1 MNILSKIQQIDSP
14 TLVLENK
21 NFNNYGALTNYS
33 SFRYKENLNSPNEVS
48 FILHKLLDPKKNLLW
63 DKVKDLKVLYIPELQ
78 EKFEITVS
86 DDISNTVTK
95 SVTGLSLAESELS
108 QILLRNIEINTDIDF
123 ENSLYDVNFPTVF
136 CRDIND
142 IDEYNDIWETN
153 EKYTIYDE
161 DGNVD
166 TNATTELRKDI
177 LRHASLLHRILEKA
191 SNYTIDHVDETLLEC
206 NWIRSF
212 SIDKQYIYDVL
223 VGDISTEFGV
233 LFKFNSMNRTVSA
246 YDLYNTCNECGYRG
260 DYESVCP
267 KCGST
272 DLYGQHGEDTTVFV
286 SSDCL
291 APQLSRTGDPSGVK
305 TCFYIEGGDELM
317 TAAVAALNP
326 SGTSYIYNFSQDM
339 FDEMPEEMVERIES
353 YQNDYDYAMNDK
365 EYTLTQEYVD
375 DYNEI
380 VTWLSNYYEIKY
392 PTIKN
397 PLVGYISTSELYYNL
412 IDIESVL
419 QTSLLP
425 TITTDNPTIEESLDL
440 IEDMLKYESESG
452 VITEGT
458 IAVSDPENC
467 MPPSPAPDNAV
478 LGMVKATINTALYKP
493 EIIESTY
500 GMFDGLYRWI
510 GTIRL
515 TSLEV
520 GEGEIPETASREYTF
535 TVTGDVE
542 TYMKQQI
549 QKNMAR
555 VDVSQIM
562 NLTSLD
568 EKTTTDE
575 WLNWFKEQLHFYSA
589 DALTQLQTEFR
600 TCQQI
605 IYDLQEKLDKEL
617 STIFGDPTKHFYDIF
632 TERLELVD
640 AELDKRNSDIGK
652 LHRLYEYNY
661 QTNLADG
668 ELIRLRTEINNSLNL
683 QKYLEG
689 NEEEENYYPTFCGY
703 IREDTYTNENYIST
717 GLNNMELMD
726 RAKELLEVAETEA
739 VKSANGQYS
748 ISTTLANLY
757 AIPEFAPLAEHFK
770 VGNWIRVEFEDTVY
784 RLRLLSYQ
792 INFDDLTNL
801 EVEFSTALFSSL
813 SSSEIQDILNS
824 AKKISGSY
832 NAVVKQVQ
840 KTTET
845 ANDNADKINGGINS
859 SQIPITNDDLT
870 QDIVID
876 KNGIWGRAYDDV
888 EGKYDDCQFLFVNN
902 RLVMTNDNWKSIY
915 TSIGK
920 FTYTEDGEEK
930 TGYGVLADTIVGNFI
945 LGNHLKIQNE
955 NGTLSFDNDG
965 LHVENAEKSVC
976 VEINP
981 NAENIFQISK
991 DSTNTGNYTEEVM
1004 SVDNEGNGSF
1014 KGRIESESGSIGGWG
1029 INKDSISNTTNY
1041 SYNENGTFRD
1051 GTSSLILSSNEEN
1064 NALEIITAYQEWYST
1079 GEYQETCENKIEFT
1093 KDSNIYLS
1101 SYRTSDE
1108 GGTSIG
1114 NTWINAGGIKLSG
1127 ISGTGSTNF
1136 EIALDG
1142 TGISCAFENDTV
1154 FSVGVQGGVNCTSL
1168 AVNNVP
1174 VSLEGHTHPEYAQYG
1189 ELINETRTWA
1199 SNSFLPITG
1208 GTIDGPLTVN
1218 STLTSPQTVN
1228 ETYGGSAKQVMITG
1242 GGRFAAE
1249 ANSSKR
1255 YKHDIELLSNN
1266 DLDPKKL
1273 LDLDVVQYVYNQ
1285 DYLSEDDYLYG
1296 KLVPGFIAEDVAENY
1311 PVAAKYFNGKV
1322 DDWNVRIIVPAMLK
1336 LIQDL
1341 YKKVEELKLKKN
1353 ITKKYDENNRVYN

>member
-1 MNILSKIQQIDSP
+1 MNILNKIQQIDSP
-14 TLVLENK
+14 TLVLENR
-21 NFNNYGALTNYS
+21 NFNNYGILTNYS
-33 SFRYKENLNSPNEVS
+33 SFRYKENLNSPNEI
-48 FILHKLLDPKKNLLW
+48 FFTLHKLLDPKKNLLW

-86 DDISNTVTK
+86 DDINNTVTK

-142 IDEYNDIWETN
+142 INEYDDIWETDK
-153 EKYTIYDE
+153 KYTIYDE

-233 LFKFNSMNRTVSA
+233 LFKFDSMNRTVSA

-272 DLYGQHGEDTTVFV
+272 DLYGQYGEDTTVFV

-291 APQLSRTGDPSGVK
+291 APQLSRTGNPSGVK

-380 VTWLSNYYEIKY
+380 VTWLSNYYETKY
-392 PTIKN
+392 PTIEN

-500 GMFDGLYRWI
+500 GMFDGLYKWI

-549 QKNMAR
+549 RKNMAR

-617 STIFGDPTKHFYDIF
+617 STIFGDPTKYFYDIF

-668 ELIRLRTEINNSLNL
+668 ELIRLRTELNNSLNL

-689 NEEEENYYPTFCGY
+689 NDGEENYYPTFCGY

-757 AIPEFAPLAEHFK
+757 AIPEFAPLAEHFR

-792 INFDDLTNL
+792 INFDDLANL

-991 DSTNTGNYTEEVM
+991 DSTNTGNYAEEVM

-1014 KGRIESESGSIGGWG
+1014 KGRIESESGSIGGWS
-1029 INKDSISNTTNY
+1029 INEQDISNTTKCY
-1041 SYNENGTFRD
+1041 VEKNED
-1051 GTSSLILSSNEEN
+1051 GLIKHQDGLASLTLSSQEN
-1064 NALEIITAYQEWYST
+1064 KSGIELKYTFQEWM
-1079 GEYQETCENKIEFT
+1079 
-1093 KDSNIYLS
+1093 SNASSKVNREATIQVNRDARILLS
-1101 SYRTSDE
+1101 SYDRSDE
-1108 GGTSIG
+1108 GGTNIY
-1114 NTWINAGGIKLSG
+1114 NTNIEAGGIYISG
-1127 ISGTGSTNF
+1127 IYNTSMNRT
-1136 EIALDG
+1136 IIDIDG
-1142 TGISCAFENDTV
+1142 TGLHVGNNNNYKFSIDPYGNAYCTGMFVNDI
-1154 FSVGVQGGVNCTSL
+1154 
-1168 AVNNVP
+1168 P
-1174 VSLEGHTHPEYAQYG
+1174 VSLEGHTHPEYG
-1189 ELINETRTWA
+1189 DLINETRTWA
-1199 SNSFLPITG
+1199 SNSFLPVTG
-1208 GTIDGPLTVN
+1208 GTIDGSLTVN

-1228 ETYGGSAKQVMITG
+1228 ESYGGSAKQVMITG
-1242 GGRFAAE
+1242 SGRFAAE

-1255 YKHDIELLSNN
+1255 YKHDIELLSDS

-1273 LDLDVVQYVYNQ
+1273 LDLDVVQYIYNQ

-1296 KLVPGFIAEDVAENY
+1296 KLVPGFIAEDVAEKY
-1311 PVAAKYFNGKV
+1311 PVAAKYFNGKI

-1341 YKKVEELKLKKN
+1341 YKEVEELKLK
-1353 ITKKYDENNRVYN
+1353 IY

>member
-1 MNILSKIQQIDSP
+1 MNILNKIQQIDSP
-14 TLVLENK
+14 TLVLENR
-21 NFNNYGALTNYS
+21 NFNNYGILTNYS
-33 SFRYKENLNSPNEVS
+33 SFRYKENLNSPNEI
-48 FILHKLLDPKKNLLW
+48 FFTLHKLLDPKKNLLW

-86 DDISNTVTK
+86 DDVSNTVTK

-142 IDEYNDIWETN
+142 INEYDDIWETD
-153 EKYTIYDE
+153 EKYTVYDD

-166 TNATTELRKDI
+166 ANATTELRKDI

-191 SNYTIDHVDETLLEC
+191 SNYTIDHVDETLLNC

-223 VGDISTEFGV
+223 VGDVSTEFGV
-233 LFKFNSMNRTVSA
+233 LFKFDSMNRTVSA

-260 DYESVCP
+260 NYESVCP
-267 KCGST
+267 KCGSA
-272 DLYGQHGEDTTVFV
+272 DLYGQYGEDTTVFV

-291 APQLSRTGDPSGVK
+291 APQLSRTGNPSEVK
-305 TCFYIEGGDELM
+305 TCFYIEGGDDLM
-317 TAAVAALNP
+317 TAAVAALTP
-326 SGTSYIYNFSQDM
+326 SGNSYIYNFSQDM

-380 VTWLSNYYEIKY
+380 VTWLSNYYETKY
-392 PTIKN
+392 PTIEN
-397 PLVGYISTSELYYNL
+397 PLVGYIATSELYYNL
-412 IDIESVL
+412 IDIESIL

-440 IEDMLKYESESG
+440 IENMLKYESESG

-458 IAVSDPENC
+458 IAVSNPANC

-478 LGMVKATINTALYKP
+478 LGMVKATINTSLYKP
-493 EIIESTY
+493 EIIDSTY
-500 GMFDGLYRWI
+500 GLINGIYKWTGEI
-510 GTIRL
+510 KL

-520 GEGEIPETASREYTF
+520 GDGEIPETASREYTF

-542 TYMKQQI
+542 TYMRQQI

-632 TERLELVD
+632 TKRLELVD

-689 NEEEENYYPTFCGY
+689 NDGEENYYPTFCGY

-717 GLNNMELMD
+717 GLNNMELID
-726 RAKELLEVAETEA
+726 RAKELLEVAEMEA

-792 INFDDLTNL
+792 INFDDLANL

-813 SSSEIQDILNS
+813 SSSEIQDIFNS
-824 AKKISGSY
+824 AKRISGSY

-840 KTTET
+840 ETTET
-845 ANDNADKINGGINS
+845 ANDSADKINGGINS
-859 SQIPITNDDLT
+859 SQTPITNDDLT

-915 TSIGK
+915 TSVGK

-930 TGYGVLADTIVGNFI
+930 IGYGVLADTIVGNFI
-945 LGNHLKIQNE
+945 LGNHLKIQNN

-965 LHVENAEKSVC
+965 LRVENTEKSVC

-1014 KGRIESESGSIGGWG
+1014 KGKIESSSGNIGGYEIGKESLNFETKNVQIYG
-1029 INKDSISNTTNY
+1029 IEKTGNYDLLFMLNALVGTYYDGSVSGVPPIIYYQAKNNTLGDTYQFTVSYDGRITCHSIDATESVHSPFLSSDNI
-1041 SYNENGTFRD
+1041 SC
-1051 GTSSLILSSNEEN
+1051 SLIECN
-1064 NALEIITAYQEWYST
+1064 NNITVKGKS
-1079 GEYQETCENKIEFT
+1079 
-1093 KDSNIYLS
+1093 
-1101 SYRTSDE
+1101 
-1108 GGTSIG
+1108 
-1114 NTWINAGGIKLSG
+1114 
-1127 ISGTGSTNF
+1127 
-1136 EIALDG
+1136 
-1142 TGISCAFENDTV
+1142 
-1154 FSVGVQGGVNCTSL
+1154 
-1168 AVNNVP
+1168 
-1174 VSLEGHTHPEYAQYG
+1174 VSLEGHTHSNFNYI
-1189 ELINETRTWA
+1189 ELFNDTPYIDFHYQNT
-1199 SNSFLPITG
+1199 SNDYSSRIIDSGYHMEFYSGSFTFHNLVRFPNDMLCTG
-1208 GTIDGPLTVN
+1208 VL
-1218 STLTSPQTVN
+1218 SH
-1228 ETYGGSAKQVMITG
+1228 TYGNSAKQVMITENG
-1242 GGRFAAE
+1242 YLAGSA
-1249 ANSSKR
+1249 SSSQK
-1255 YKHDIELLSNN
+1255 YKHDIQLLQNEE
-1266 DLDPKKL
+1266 LDPKKL
-1273 LDLDVVQYVYNQ
+1273 LSLPVVQYVYN
-1285 DYLSEDDYLYG
+1285 DDYLDKSDILYR
-1296 KLVPGFIAEDVAENY
+1296 KTVPGLIAEDVAKIY
-1311 PVAAKYFNGKV
+1311 PAAAIYLNGEV
-1322 DDWNVRIIVPAMLK
+1322 EDWNYRFLIPPMLQ

-1341 YKKVEELKLKKN
+1341 HKQIEGLKKR
-1353 ITKKYDENNRVYN
+1353 I